1 MPKALCIAALAISIL
16 VLLLFASDLLFGLA
30 NANSVAPFKGSN
42 ITLDIVFLC
51 CAAILGLL
59 SFRTLKQ
66 QV

>member
-16 VLLLFASDLLFGLA
+16 VVILFASDLLLGIA
-30 NANSVAPFKGSN
+30 NARSIAPFKGSN
-42 ITLDIVFLC
+42 ILLDVVFLI
-51 CAAILGLL
+51 CAAILGLM